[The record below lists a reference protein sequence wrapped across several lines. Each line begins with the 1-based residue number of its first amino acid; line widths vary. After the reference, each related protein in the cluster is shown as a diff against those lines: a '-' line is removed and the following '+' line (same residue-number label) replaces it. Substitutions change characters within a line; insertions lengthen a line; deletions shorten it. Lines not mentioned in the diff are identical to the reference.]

1 MVQGVLFPPFSLP
14 LSHACADWTKPRV
27 YKAHP
32 YHSKRFGPG
41 LKPWQCKSDL
51 KKQKLFFLAAVW
63 GAGCPFSTFFALPNS
78 FLCRLDQ
85 IKSVQRPPT
94 PQQTFWLRF
103 ETLAMQIGLKK
114 TEIIFLAAVQGRREF
129 FFWLSFSLTPRSI
142 GEITWNHNLPV
153 VPVGEKSSK

>member
-1 MVQGVLFPPFSLP
+1 
-14 LSHACADWTKPRV
+14 V